1 MLHDRT
7 RLKKL
12 KTASYQIIIIL
23 AVWSCADVLQKL
35 LNLPVASGVLGFFL
49 LLFLLEMKWLKLAH
63 VERGANLLLAEL
75 LLFFIPPVV
84 GVIQYQ
90 DLFNQR
96 LQSVKA
102 ALDNINMV
110 FKASLSDYNKTQLN
124 GFKKELE
131 RSNVRLNQNIVRA
144 CSKYHSSTLTTTPE
158 KSAPHF

>member
-1 MLHDRT
+1 MLHDQT

-23 AVWSCADVLQKL
+23 AVWSCAYVLQKL

-63 VERGANLLLAEL
+63 VERGADLLLAEL

-90 DLFNQR
+90 DLLITSGWKILLVILISTALVMMVSVYSMR
-96 LQSVKA
+96 LLLKQPV
-102 ALDNINMV
+102 
-110 FKASLSDYNKTQLN
+110 
-124 GFKKELE
+124 
-131 RSNVRLNQNIVRA
+131 LNQE
-144 CSKYHSSTLTTTPE
+144 SKQEDQYD
-158 KSAPHF
+158 

>member
-12 KTASYQIIIIL
+12 NTASYQIIIIL
-23 AVWSCADVLQKL
+23 AVWSCAYVLQKL

-63 VERGANLLLAEL
+63 VERGADLSLAEL

-90 DLFNQR
+90 DLLIASGWQI
-96 LQSVKA
+96 LLVILISTALVMMVSVY
-102 ALDNINMV
+102 
-110 FKASLSDYNKTQLN
+110 S
-124 GFKKELE
+124 
-131 RSNVRLNQNIVRA
+131 VRLLLKPPELNQEP
-144 CSKYHSSTLTTTPE
+144 KLEDQYD
-158 KSAPHF
+158 

>member
-12 KTASYQIIIIL
+12 NTASCQIIIIL
-23 AVWSCADVLQKL
+23 AVWSCPKVLQKL

-63 VERGANLLLAEL
+63 VERGADLLLAEL

-90 DLFNQR
+90 DL
-96 LQSVKA
+96 LIASGWKILLVILISTALVMMVSVY
-102 ALDNINMV
+102 
-110 FKASLSDYNKTQLN
+110 S
-124 GFKKELE
+124 
-131 RSNVRLNQNIVRA
+131 VRLLLKQPELNQEP
-144 CSKYHSSTLTTTPE
+144 KQEDQYD
-158 KSAPHF
+158 

>member
-12 KTASYQIIIIL
+12 NTASYQIIIIL
-23 AVWSCADVLQKL
+23 AVWSCAYVLQKL

-63 VERGANLLLAEL
+63 VERGADLLLAEL

-90 DLFNQR
+90 DL
-96 LQSVKA
+96 LIASGWKILLVILISTALVMMVSVY
-102 ALDNINMV
+102 
-110 FKASLSDYNKTQLN
+110 S
-124 GFKKELE
+124 
-131 RSNVRLNQNIVRA
+131 VRLLLKPPELNQEP
-144 CSKYHSSTLTTTPE
+144 KLE
-158 KSAPHF
+158 D

>member
-23 AVWSCADVLQKL
+23 AVWSCAYVLQKL

-63 VERGANLLLAEL
+63 VERGADLLLAEL

-90 DLFNQR
+90 DL
-96 LQSVKA
+96 LITSGWKILLVILISTALVMMVSVY
-102 ALDNINMV
+102 
-110 FKASLSDYNKTQLN
+110 S
-124 GFKKELE
+124 
-131 RSNVRLNQNIVRA
+131 VRLLLKPPELNQEP
-144 CSKYHSSTLTTTPE
+144 KLE
-158 KSAPHF
+158 D

>member
-23 AVWSCADVLQKL
+23 AVWSCAYVLQKL

-63 VERGANLLLAEL
+63 VERGAELLLAEL

-90 DLFNQR
+90 DL
-96 LQSVKA
+96 LIASGWKILLVILISTALVMMVSVY
-102 ALDNINMV
+102 
-110 FKASLSDYNKTQLN
+110 S
-124 GFKKELE
+124 
-131 RSNVRLNQNIVRA
+131 VRLLLKQPVLNLEPKQEEQ
-144 CSKYHSSTLTTTPE
+144 YD
-158 KSAPHF
+158 

>member
-23 AVWSCADVLQKL
+23 AVWSCAYVLQKL

-49 LLFLLEMKWLKLAH
+49 LLFLLEMKWLKLAY
-63 VERGANLLLAEL
+63 VERGADLLLAEL

-90 DLFNQR
+90 AL
-96 LQSVKA
+96 LITSGWKILLVILISTALVMMVSVY
-102 ALDNINMV
+102 
-110 FKASLSDYNKTQLN
+110 S
-124 GFKKELE
+124 
-131 RSNVRLNQNIVRA
+131 VRLLLKQPELNQEPKLEDQND
-144 CSKYHSSTLTTTPE
+144 
-158 KSAPHF
+158 

>member
-49 LLFLLEMKWLKLAH
+49 LLFLLEMKWFKLAH
-63 VERGANLLLAEL
+63 VERGADLLLAEL

-90 DLFNQR
+90 DL
-96 LQSVKA
+96 LITSGWKILLVILISTALVMMVSVYSVWLLLK
-102 ALDNINMV
+102 
-110 FKASLSDYNKTQLN
+110 QP
-124 GFKKELE
+124 E
-131 RSNVRLNQNIVRA
+131 LNQEP
-144 CSKYHSSTLTTTPE
+144 KQEDQYD
-158 KSAPHF
+158 

>member
-23 AVWSCADVLQKL
+23 AVWSCAYVLQKL

-63 VERGANLLLAEL
+63 VERGADLLLAEL

-90 DLFNQR
+90 DL
-96 LQSVKA
+96 LITSGWKILLVILISTALVMMVSVYSVWLLLK
-102 ALDNINMV
+102 
-110 FKASLSDYNKTQLN
+110 QP
-124 GFKKELE
+124 E
-131 RSNVRLNQNIVRA
+131 LNQEP
-144 CSKYHSSTLTTTPE
+144 KQEDQYD
-158 KSAPHF
+158 

>member
-35 LNLPVASGVLGFFL
+35 LSLPVASGVLGFFL

-63 VERGANLLLAEL
+63 VERGADLLLAEL

-90 DLFNQR
+90 DL
-96 LQSVKA
+96 LITSGWKILLVILISTALVMMVSVY
-102 ALDNINMV
+102 
-110 FKASLSDYNKTQLN
+110 S
-124 GFKKELE
+124 
-131 RSNVRLNQNIVRA
+131 VRLLLKQPELNQEPKLEDQND
-144 CSKYHSSTLTTTPE
+144 
-158 KSAPHF
+158 

>member
-63 VERGANLLLAEL
+63 VERGADLLLAEL

-90 DLFNQR
+90 DL
-96 LQSVKA
+96 LITSGWKILLVILISTALVMMVSVYSVWLLLK
-102 ALDNINMV
+102 
-110 FKASLSDYNKTQLN
+110 QP
-124 GFKKELE
+124 E
-131 RSNVRLNQNIVRA
+131 LNQEP
-144 CSKYHSSTLTTTPE
+144 KQEDQYD
-158 KSAPHF
+158 

>member
-49 LLFLLEMKWLKLAH
+49 LLFLLEMKWFKLAH
-63 VERGANLLLAEL
+63 VERGADLLLAEL

-90 DLFNQR
+90 DLLIASGWQI
-96 LQSVKA
+96 LLVILISTALVMMVSVY
-102 ALDNINMV
+102 
-110 FKASLSDYNKTQLN
+110 S
-124 GFKKELE
+124 
-131 RSNVRLNQNIVRA
+131 VRLLLKPPELNQEP
-144 CSKYHSSTLTTTPE
+144 KLEDQYD
-158 KSAPHF
+158 

>member
-49 LLFLLEMKWLKLAH
+49 LLFLLEMKWFKLAH
-63 VERGANLLLAEL
+63 VERGADLLLAEL

-84 GVIQYQ
+84 GVIQYP
-90 DLFNQR
+90 DLLIASGWKILLVILISTALVMMVSVYSVR
-96 LQSVKA
+96 LLLKQSV
-102 ALDNINMV
+102 
-110 FKASLSDYNKTQLN
+110 
-124 GFKKELE
+124 
-131 RSNVRLNQNIVRA
+131 LNQEP
-144 CSKYHSSTLTTTPE
+144 KQEDQYD
-158 KSAPHF
+158 

>member
-12 KTASYQIIIIL
+12 NTASYQIIIIL
-23 AVWSCADVLQKL
+23 AVWSCADALQKL

-63 VERGANLLLAEL
+63 VERGADLLLAEL

-90 DLFNQR
+90 DL
-96 LQSVKA
+96 LIASGWKILLVILISTALVMMVSVY
-102 ALDNINMV
+102 
-110 FKASLSDYNKTQLN
+110 S
-124 GFKKELE
+124 
-131 RSNVRLNQNIVRA
+131 VRLLLKQPVLNQEP
-144 CSKYHSSTLTTTPE
+144 KLEDQYD
-158 KSAPHF
+158 

>member
-1 MLHDRT
+1 MLDARN

-63 VERGANLLLAEL
+63 VERGADLLLAEL

-90 DLFNQR
+90 DL
-96 LQSVKA
+96 LITSGWKILLVILISTALVMMVSVY
-102 ALDNINMV
+102 
-110 FKASLSDYNKTQLN
+110 S
-124 GFKKELE
+124 
-131 RSNVRLNQNIVRA
+131 VRLLLKQPVLNQE
-144 CSKYHSSTLTTTPE
+144 SKLEDQYD
-158 KSAPHF
+158 